1 MNPLFLRIV
10 QIETLYI
17 IIEVNILLIYDR
29 YMQTYE
35 QIKYIVLIHTK
46 DRNAQGLKLFIL

>member
-17 IIEVNILLIYDR
+17 IIKVNILLIYDR

-35 QIKYIVLIHTK
+35 QIKYIVLIHTE

>member
-35 QIKYIVLIHTK
+35 QIKYIVLIHTE

>member
-35 QIKYIVLIHTK
+35 QIKYIVLTHTE